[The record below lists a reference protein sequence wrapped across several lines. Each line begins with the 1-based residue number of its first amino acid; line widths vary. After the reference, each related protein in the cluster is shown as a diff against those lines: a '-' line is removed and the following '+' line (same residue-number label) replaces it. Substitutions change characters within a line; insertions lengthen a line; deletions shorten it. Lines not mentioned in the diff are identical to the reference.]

1 MKRFA
6 KYSPA
11 AVFRGVMT
19 LGWLAILACAPALAV
34 TVILNPN
41 GGSSSSNGLKVYI
54 DDTSKMQVIRRNS
67 NGTTGGQVYNPGVT
81 PPNVN
86 LDNGIFLRA
95 NNKIYGPS
103 SQYFTSTTAYSTGSI
118 SAPTPAGNMSDG
130 DSQTTVGSYGINSG
144 PQLSVEYRYL
154 RPYDFVTMTVTLTI
168 PPGYPVSGA
177 NPVRYYHVIDTYLGG
192 SDNGCGVSYLDTNG
206 HRMVGTYPPAS
217 GTTCPST
224 TSVPAGVSVV
234 ESFRERTG
242 MGFSNYCTDDWSDF
256 WQSSTAGYPCAI
268 SNSNSLPNTVTSTYR
283 DTGMAIEYQ
292 FTAVG
297 TYTFAYDFVI
307 GSTAVPAY
315 DHLELQY
322 TAGSNLC
329 PMDVKVLGCTS
340 NKVPCPAGSELNA
353 SFSGTLTASGSGATW
368 TPSANFAIAAGTPQA
383 TLTAQPLAPGGII
396 TLDAS
401 GLSATPLNGVKCWNG
416 TAATCTMVL
425 PNAGCFA
432 SDLDACS
439 NLTGVP
445 ARCGATGNRLYTKIA
460 GQALSFD
467 LVALKGS
474 PKTVD
479 TAFNSGAGNPV
490 TVDLISSSATAV
502 GANRCPTSSPV
513 AVSGVTAQTVTFT
526 AGRPATTTSYTVPAG
541 QNTNAYQNV
550 WVRFNQSN
558 GAICSNDRFAIR
570 PAAFSAITSVNANAD
585 TTGVS
590 TSASPLVKAGTA
602 FSITADTGT
611 PGYDGTPGVAPALIE
626 WIGMP
631 VQTGTLTGSFS
642 TSANAAT
649 GNGASGSAFT
659 YDEVGYFRFKAQGV
673 FDSNFTSAYQ
683 DGADTVCVNTSPNDF
698 SNTAD
703 SAGKVGCKFGNTA
716 ASNYLGR
723 FVPDHFDVAVTQAC
737 ATGAFT
743 YSGQPFSVI
752 VTARNASGGTTQN
765 YHGAGA
771 VFAKATTLIARD
783 AADTIANPGP
793 GAFVVNTNVIPASA
807 YLRGVAAS
815 STPAYAFTATSTA
828 PTVVRVRAS
837 DTDNV
842 TSLRTAPA
850 ATIEGTTTLRSG
862 RLWLSNAYGSELLS
876 LAVPAKTQY
885 WSANGWTT
893 NAADSCTVLT
903 VPSNANG
910 GLTNAL
916 KTKTTATLVSPV
928 AAGSPRLSL
937 SAPGTGNAGLV
948 DVTGTVLRGANT
960 WLTLSAP
967 TARACFGSC
976 GPRSPVIYFRENY

>member
-1 MKRFA
+1 
-6 KYSPA
+6 
-11 AVFRGVMT
+11 
-19 LGWLAILACAPALAV
+19 
-34 TVILNPN
+34 
-41 GGSSSSNGLKVYI
+41 
-54 DDTSKMQVIRRNS
+54 
-67 NGTTGGQVYNPGVT
+67 
-81 PPNVN
+81 
-86 LDNGIFLRA
+86 
-95 NNKIYGPS
+95 
-103 SQYFTSTTAYSTGSI
+103 
-118 SAPTPAGNMSDG
+118 MSDG

-217 GTTCPST
+217 GTTCPS

-502 GANRCPTSSPV
+502 GPIA
-513 AVSGVTAQTVTFT
+513 A
-526 AGRPATTTSYTVPAG
+526 RPAHRLLSAASRRRPLRSPPGARRRRPVIRCRRARIPMPTRTSGCVSTRA
-541 QNTNAYQNV
+541 T
-550 WVRFNQSN
+550 VRF
-558 GAICSNDRFAIR
+558 ARMTAL
-570 PAAFSAITSVNANAD
+570 PSVRLLS
-585 TTGVS
+585 VLS
-590 TSASPLVKAGTA
+590 RRS
-602 FSITADTGT
+602 
-611 PGYDGTPGVAPALIE
+611 
-626 WIGMP
+626 M
-631 VQTGTLTGSFS
+631 QTQTRR
-642 TSANAAT
+642 
-649 GNGASGSAFT
+649 GSA
-659 YDEVGYFRFKAQGV
+659 
-673 FDSNFTSAYQ
+673 
-683 DGADTVCVNTSPNDF
+683 
-698 SNTAD
+698 
-703 SAGKVGCKFGNTA
+703 
-716 ASNYLGR
+716 
-723 FVPDHFDVAVTQAC
+723 
-737 ATGAFT
+737 
-743 YSGQPFSVI
+743 
-752 VTARNASGGTTQN
+752 
-765 YHGAGA
+765 
-771 VFAKATTLIARD
+771 
-783 AADTIANPGP
+783 
-793 GAFVVNTNVIPASA
+793 
-807 YLRGVAAS
+807 
-815 STPAYAFTATSTA
+815 
-828 PTVVRVRAS
+828 
-837 DTDNV
+837 
-842 TSLRTAPA
+842 
-850 ATIEGTTTLRSG
+850 
-862 RLWLSNAYGSELLS
+862 LLS
-876 LAVPAKTQY
+876 VLWSRLALLSRLPPIRARRVM
-885 WSANGWTT
+885 
-893 NAADSCTVLT
+893 TVRQ
-903 VPSNANG
+903 VW
-910 GLTNAL
+910 
-916 KTKTTATLVSPV
+916 
-928 AAGSPRLSL
+928 R
-937 SAPGTGNAGLV
+937 
-948 DVTGTVLRGANT
+948 R
-960 WLTLSAP
+960 
-967 TARACFGSC
+967 R
-976 GPRSPVIYFRENY
+976 